1 MLRVISKAACAAAVL
16 CLCACKC
23 PESASIAAENG
34 LRKDLASVAEVLA
47 FRQLEAAEHSL
58 PEGKGLLLNF
68 ESEVKWL
75 TLEEA
80 LRLEGGPRETQTYLS
95 KLEYISSK
103 LGTKPKAG
111 RTETVK
117 GGLLLLKTDIGWLYK
132 GLRPD

>member
-1 MLRVISKAACAAAVL
+1 MRGTVTQAALAAALL

-23 PESASIAAENG
+23 PESASVAAENG
-34 LRKDLASVAEVLA
+34 LKKDLTAVAEVVA
-47 FRQLEAAEHSL
+47 FRQLEAAERDL
-58 PEGKGLLLNF
+58 PEGDALLLSF

-80 LRLEGGPRETQTYLS
+80 VRLEGGPQETQAYLS

-111 RTETVK
+111 RTETVR
-117 GGLLLLKTDIGWLYK
+117 GALLLLKTDVGWLYK
-132 GLRPD
+132 GLRPG

>member
-1 MLRVISKAACAAAVL
+1 MLRTVSQAAAAAAVL

-23 PESASIAAENG
+23 PESASIAAETG
-34 LRKDLASVAEVLA
+34 LKKDLAAVAEVRA
-47 FRQLEAAEHSL
+47 FRQLEAAERAL

-80 LRLEGGPRETQTYLS
+80 ARLDGGPQETQVYLS

-117 GGLLLLKTDIGWLYK
+117 GALLLLKTDVGWLYK
-132 GLRPD
+132 GLRPG

>member
-1 MLRVISKAACAAAVL
+1 MLRVISQAACAAAVL

-80 LRLEGGPRETQTYLS
+80 VRLDGGPQETQAYLA
-95 KLEYISSK
+95 KLDYITAK
-103 LGTKPKAG
+103 LGTGPKAG
-111 RTETVK
+111 RAERIK
-117 GGLLLLKTDIGWLYK
+117 GALLLVKSDVGWIYK
-132 GLRPD
+132 GLARQ